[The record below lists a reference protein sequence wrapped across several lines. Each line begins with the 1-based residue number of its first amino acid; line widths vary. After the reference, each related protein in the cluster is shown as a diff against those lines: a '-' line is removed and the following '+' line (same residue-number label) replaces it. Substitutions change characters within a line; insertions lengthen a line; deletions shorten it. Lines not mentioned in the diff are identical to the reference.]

1 MQIDFPFL
9 ETGAVSAHFCAC
21 FERWKQ
27 AGQRKVFPLLDRK
40 FLREN
45 QELVTR
51 AVALKNESVD
61 IDAYYAKDAD
71 RRAALQETETLAAE
85 ANKANRAISDAK
97 KAGEDASAAIAAM
110 KEVSGR
116 VKELKAKAD
125 TLEAEVHELYLRIPN
140 IPHESAPE
148 GGEEN
153 NELIRTWGEV
163 PAPEFE
169 MVPHWDL
176 GAELGILHPERSA
189 RMSGSGFA
197 LLSGAGARLERALI
211 NWFLDVHLEQ
221 GYTEFNV
228 PFLVNRTAMTGT
240 GQLPKL
246 EDDMYHCQVD
256 DLFLIPTAE
265 VSVTNVHMKETI
277 DAADLPLQY
286 CALSACFRREAGA
299 AGKDTRGLLRVH
311 QFNKVEMVKF
321 VAPETSWDELEALTA
336 NAEEL
341 LQKLELPYR
350 VLALATGDLSF
361 AAAKCYDLEV
371 WSAGVGTWLEV
382 SSCSN
387 FLDFQARRAGIR
399 YKGPDSKGL
408 VHTINGSG
416 LALPRIM
423 VAIME
428 NYQTQ
433 DGRIRVPAV
442 LVPYMGGQEYIT

>member
-1 MQIDFPFL
+1 MR
-9 ETGAVSAHFCAC
+9 G
-21 FERWKQ
+21 
-27 AGQRKVFPLLDRK
+27 FPLLDRK

-45 QELVTR
+45 QDLVTR

-61 IDAYYAKDAD
+61 IAAYYEKDAA
-71 RRAALQETETLAAE
+71 RRAALQETETLQAE
-85 ANKANRAISDAK
+85 ANKANRAISEAK
-97 KAGEDASAAIAAM
+97 KAGEDAGSAIAAM

-116 VKELKAKAD
+116 VKELKARAD
-125 TLEAEVHELYLRIPN
+125 VLEAEVEQLYLRIPN

-153 NELIRTWGEV
+153 NELVRSWGEV
-163 PAPEFE
+163 PEPEFP

-176 GAELGILHPERSA
+176 GEELGILHPERSA

-211 NWFLDVHLEQ
+211 NWFLDVHMEQ
-221 GYTEFNV
+221 GYTEYNV
-228 PFLVNRTAMTGT
+228 PYLVNRAAMTGT

-246 EDDMYHCQVD
+246 AEDMYHCEVD

-265 VSVTNVHMKETI
+265 VSVTNVHMKETLK
-277 DAADLPLQY
+277 AEDLPLNY
-286 CALSACFRREAGA
+286 TALSPCFRREAGA

-321 VAPETSWDELEALTA
+321 VLPENSWDALESLTRD
-336 NAEEL
+336 AEEL

-350 VLALATGDLSF
+350 VVSLATGDLSF
-361 AAAKCYDLEV
+361 AASKCYDLEV
-371 WSAGVGTWLEV
+371 WSAGVGKWLEV

-387 FLDFQARRAGIR
+387 FLDFQGRRAGIR
-399 YKGPDSKGL
+399 YKGADSKGF
-408 VHTINGSG
+408 VHTVNGSG
-416 LALPRIM
+416 LALPRMI

-428 NYQTQ
+428 NYQTS
-433 DGRIRVPAV
+433 DGRIRVPGV
-442 LVPYMGGQEYIT
+442 LVPYLGGMEYID